1 MLHIPILRIKNLRQR
16 CYRIQTKTTKTNK
29 DIKKEEMKQTFSRG
43 LKKFPDTSSS
53 FGKLCTGGVKNDAVV
68 D

>member
-1 MLHIPILRIKNLRQR
+1 MLPNSNEDYEDERR
-16 CYRIQTKTTKTNK
+16 Y
-29 DIKKEEMKQTFSRG
+29 KKEEMKQTFSRG